1 MSTVFLGERPTAI
14 EDWLVLRQRL
24 GQDRYD
30 EVWEGSYHVVPGPAM
45 DHAAVDAGLMAVLAR
60 RARGAGLLA
69 TTAFNLG
76 SAKDYRVPDGGLHR
90 EPSSAV
96 YVDTAAAVVEILS
109 PHDETF
115 AKFSFYAAHGVE
127 EIIVADPAAHTIR
140 IWGRTQAGE
149 EPGYQETGR
158 SDLLDVTAATLT
170 GAIDWP

>member
-1 MSTVFLGERPTAI
+1 MSTVFLGERPTVI

-90 EPSSAV
+90 KPSSAV

-109 PHDETF
+109 PGDETF
-115 AKFSFYAAHGVE
+115 AKFGFYAARGVD
-127 EIIVADPAAHTIR
+127 EIVVADPAAHVVR
-140 IWGRTQAGE
+140 IWRRTEGGGASAYE
-149 EPGYQETGR
+149 ETGR
-158 SDLLDVTAATLT
+158 SELLDVTAATLT